1 MALIR
6 YDRKAVII
14 TTYYKVF
21 GSCHLRGATDKTI
34 FELFNACGKM
44 YSLKTI
50 FRKYRHIGVYGLS
63 IAVLVFLLKWLQ
75 WNFLIVDNSLD
86 IYIGLIAILFTVL
99 GIWIALQLTR
109 GRRIETVVVKEE
121 RITEPVPFQVD
132 HAELEKL
139 KLTPREYEVLQL
151 MVKGHSNAEI
161 AESLF
166 LSLSTIKT
174 HASNLFVKMDVSSR
188 TKAIEKAKR
197 LCITE

>member
-1 MALIR
+1 MGKQLSSPLAI
-6 YDRKAVII
+6 KS
-14 TTYYKVF
+14 F
-21 GSCHLRGATDKTI
+21 GSYHLRGATDKTI
-34 FELFNACGKM
+34 FEFFNACSKM

-86 IYIGLIAILFTVL
+86 IYIGLIAVLFTVL

-132 HAELEKL
+132 HVELEKL

-197 LCITE
+197 LRITE

>member
-1 MALIR
+1 M
-6 YDRKAVII
+6 
-14 TTYYKVF
+14 TTCGVQ
-21 GSCHLRGATDKTI
+21 AT
-34 FELFNACGKM
+34 ELYLNSVNEQNAM
-44 YSLKTI
+44 HFLKTI
-50 FRKYRHIGVYGLS
+50 FHRYRHIGVYGLS

-86 IYIGLIAILFTVL
+86 IYIGLIAVLFTVL

-109 GRRIETVVVKEE
+109 DRKADVVTVHQVQIVEAK
-121 RITEPVPFQVD
+121 PFRVDQV
-132 HAELEKL
+132 ELEKL

-174 HASNLFVKMDVSSR
+174 HASNLFVKMDVTSR

-197 LCITE
+197 LRITA

>member
-1 MALIR
+1 MH
-6 YDRKAVII
+6 
-14 TTYYKVF
+14 F
-21 GSCHLRGATDKTI
+21 
-34 FELFNACGKM
+34 
-44 YSLKTI
+44 LKTI
-50 FRKYRHIGVYGLS
+50 FRRYRHISVYGLS

-86 IYIGLIAILFTVL
+86 IYIGLIAVFFTVL

-109 GRRIETVVVKEE
+109 GRKPEVVTVEHVQVVEA
-121 RITEPVPFQVD
+121 EPFRVD
-132 HAELEKL
+132 QAELEKL

-174 HASNLFVKMDVSSR
+174 HASNLFVKMDVTSR

-197 LCITE
+197 LRITE

>member
-1 MALIR
+1 VL
-6 YDRKAVII
+6 AV
-14 TTYYKVF
+14 
-21 GSCHLRGATDKTI
+21 
-34 FELFNACGKM
+34 ELYLSSFNEWTAM
-44 YSLKTI
+44 HFLKTI
-50 FRKYRHIGVYGLS
+50 FRRYRHISVYGLS

-86 IYIGLIAILFTVL
+86 IYIGLIAVFFTVL

-109 GRRIETVVVKEE
+109 GRKPEVVTVKHVQVVEA
-121 RITEPVPFQVD
+121 EPFRVD
-132 HAELEKL
+132 QAELEKL

-174 HASNLFVKMDVSSR
+174 HASNLFVKMDVTSR

-197 LCITE
+197 LRITA

>member
-1 MALIR
+1 M
-6 YDRKAVII
+6 Y
-14 TTYYKVF
+14 F
-21 GSCHLRGATDKTI
+21 FKTFI
-34 FELFNACGKM
+34 
-44 YSLKTI
+44 
-50 FRKYRHIGVYGLS
+50 RKYRHIGVYGLS

-86 IYIGLIAILFTVL
+86 IYIGFIAVLFTVL

-109 GRRIETVVVKEE
+109 GRKADAEVVMQECIIEST
-121 RITEPVPFQVD
+121 PFKVD
-132 HAELEKL
+132 QLELEKL

-197 LCITE
+197 LRLTE

>member
-1 MALIR
+1 
-6 YDRKAVII
+6 
-14 TTYYKVF
+14 
-21 GSCHLRGATDKTI
+21 
-34 FELFNACGKM
+34 M

-86 IYIGLIAILFTVL
+86 IYIGLIAVLFTVL

-109 GRRIETVVVKEE
+109 GRKIETVVMKEE

-197 LCITE
+197 LRITE

>member
-1 MALIR
+1 
-6 YDRKAVII
+6 
-14 TTYYKVF
+14 
-21 GSCHLRGATDKTI
+21 
-34 FELFNACGKM
+34 M

-86 IYIGLIAILFTVL
+86 IYIGLIAVFFTVL

-109 GRRIETVVVKEE
+109 GRKPAVEVLKQERVVE
-121 RITEPVPFQVD
+121 TEPAPIDQV
-132 HAELEKL
+132 ELEKL

-174 HASNLFVKMDVSSR
+174 HASNLFVKMDVTSR

-197 LCITE
+197 LRITE

>member
-1 MALIR
+1 M
-6 YDRKAVII
+6 Y
-14 TTYYKVF
+14 F
-21 GSCHLRGATDKTI
+21 FKTFI
-34 FELFNACGKM
+34 
-44 YSLKTI
+44 
-50 FRKYRHIGVYGLS
+50 RKYRHIGVYGLS

-86 IYIGLIAILFTVL
+86 IYIGLIAVLFTVL

-109 GRRIETVVVKEE
+109 GRKANAEVVMQE
-121 RITEPVPFQVD
+121 RIIESAPFNVD
-132 HAELEKL
+132 QLELEKL
-139 KLTPREYEVLQL
+139 KLSPREYEVLQL
-151 MVKGHSNAEI
+151 MVKGYSNAEI

-197 LCITE
+197 LRLTE

>member
-1 MALIR
+1 M
-6 YDRKAVII
+6 Y
-14 TTYYKVF
+14 F
-21 GSCHLRGATDKTI
+21 FKTFI
-34 FELFNACGKM
+34 
-44 YSLKTI
+44 
-50 FRKYRHIGVYGLS
+50 RKYRHIGVYGLS

-86 IYIGLIAILFTVL
+86 IYIGLIAVLFTVL

-109 GRRIETVVVKEE
+109 GRKADAEVVMQE
-121 RITEPVPFQVD
+121 RIIESAPFNVD
-132 HAELEKL
+132 QLELEKQ
-139 KLTPREYEVLQL
+139 KLSPREYEVLQL
-151 MVKGHSNAEI
+151 MVKGYSNAEI

-197 LCITE
+197 LRLTE

>member
-1 MALIR
+1 MLIPR
-6 YDRKAVII
+6 LLII
-14 TTYYKVF
+14 AT
-21 GSCHLRGATDKTI
+21 CGARAAR
-34 FELFNACGKM
+34 LYLNSFNAWNRM
-44 YSLKTI
+44 HFLKTI
-50 FRKYRHIGVYGLS
+50 FRKYGHIGVYGLS

-86 IYIGLIAILFTVL
+86 IYSGLIAVLFTVL

-109 GRRIETVVVKEE
+109 GRKAAPVVVMQE
-121 RITEPVPFQVD
+121 RIADPVPFRIDQ
-132 HAELEKL
+132 AELEKL

-197 LCITE
+197 LRLTE